1 VPSESRTPVA
11 GRPAF
16 WRRALEYLHFVPSA
30 HVKPATLLAYRDA
43 ELPEGE
49 MQRIGRHLE
58 HCAECRT
65 QSELERWQM
74 DRLVKPESDAAAPDS
89 GRRRSELQSLLRSL
103 RTARPAPTRSLLAL
117 LTGRKAAANGDVHP
131 CSNRYRKL
139 LIVTILVFH
148 VMLGLIAYAAWR
160 FTGNPR
166 WVRAFLGSAGD
177 LFLMELAVAAFYLA
191 LEVRRGFSVGEPL
204 YRGWYLI
211 TSAFACDVA
220 GSIFSKL
227 LATQPNPLWDFFL
240 PEQLHQLG
248 LFVGGPLEMLL
259 LGGGLLSI
267 VHAYHRAGIVTFDL
281 STSELL
287 LLASAMAYTLCAN
300 IQADAAIHS
309 GMIWTLQDSMKVS
322 IDPLLLVLLG
332 AAMVLRRSVQNLG
345 EKGLARCWSAMVWAI
360 CLIFVGDMIHW
371 ATTYHLLPAQIGSI
385 GWHVW
390 FVSGTFYAL
399 ACAFQLQAMEKTA
412 ECIGRKGQGA
422 TAAG

>member
-1 VPSESRTPVA
+1 VPSESRKPRTAPVA
-11 GRPAF
+11 F
-16 WRRALEYLHFVPSA
+16 LRRALDRLHSTPSG
-30 HVKPATLLAYRDA
+30 HVNPATLLAYRDG
-43 ELPEGE
+43 ELPEDE
-49 MQRIGRHLE
+49 MQRIGKHLE

-74 DRLVKPESDAAAPDS
+74 DRLAKSESEVPAPDS
-89 GRRRSELQSLLRSL
+89 GQRRSELQSLLRSL
-103 RTARPAPTRSLLAL
+103 RTSAPAPTRSLLAL
-117 LTGRKAAANGDVHP
+117 LTGRKAAANGDVQP
-131 CSNRYRKL
+131 SSNRYRKL

-148 VMLGLIAYAAWR
+148 VMLGFVAYAAWR

-166 WVRAFLGSAGD
+166 WVRAFFGSAGD
-177 LFLMELAVAAFYLA
+177 LFLMELAIAAFYLA

-211 TSAFACDVA
+211 TTAFACDVL
-220 GSIFSKL
+220 GSIFGKL
-227 LATQPNPLWDFFL
+227 LATQPNPLWNFFI
-240 PEQLHQLG
+240 PEQLHQFG
-248 LFVGGPLEMLL
+248 LFMGGPLEMLL

-267 VHAYHRAGIVTFDL
+267 VHAYHRAGIITFDL
-281 STSELL
+281 STPELL

-322 IDPLLLVLLG
+322 LDPLLLVLLG

-345 EKGLARCWSAMVWAI
+345 EKALARCWSAMVWAI

-390 FVSGTFYAL
+390 FVSGTSYAL

-412 ECIGRKGQGA
+412 ECIGARQSHSA
-422 TAAG
+422 AAG